1 MRAVDCVAPN
11 CAHLHSESDEELVQ
25 EALRHAH
32 EVHPEMDFPEPAAR
46 EFVRAAAYDDPEHA
60 ATESA
65 HSV

>member
-1 MRAVDCVAPN
+1 M
-11 CAHLHSESDEELVQ
+11 Q